1 MKLFLI
7 SDVLL
12 GYRSK
17 LIHNHNMDT
26 ETFDPD
32 VRIYDVLLGYLS
44 EQLQNHNMDTETFFQ
59 DAQITDVL
67 LGYLSELPY
76 NHTVIFGP
84 NAQISGFFQGYL

>member
-44 EQLQNHNMDTETFFQ
+44 E
-59 DAQITDVL
+59 
-67 LGYLSELPY
+67 
-76 NHTVIFGP
+76 
-84 NAQISGFFQGYL
+84 